1 MSTDGDPAQGDR
13 WSRWVLAGRVGADA
27 ERRSRAE
34 QFLGPI
40 RDRVLDAAAIEPGD
54 RVLDVGAGDGLLGFA
69 ALDRVGGTGRVVF
82 SDISP
87 ALLDHC
93 RNHAAALGTL
103 DGCEFVRTGLPD
115 LAAITDASVDAAVL
129 RSVLIYV
136 EDLTG
141 SLAALHRVL
150 RPGGRLSLFEP
161 VNKVSQPER
170 PGRLWSFD
178 VTGLEPLAEKVRAQ
192 VRRVCP
198 PEHPL
203 LRFDERRLL
212 DAVER
217 AGFATASLEYTA
229 RIGLPSMFH
238 QLDWEGFQTVVPN
251 PTMPSYGQ
259 ILRDALEPE
268 ELAVLG
274 ARLAEE
280 LKSGRSWTRMATCYL
295 AARRA

>member
-1 MSTDGDPAQGDR
+1 MSTDDDQSEGDR
-13 WSRWVLAGRVGADA
+13 WSRWVLARRVGADA
-27 ERRSRAE
+27 ERRAQAE

-40 RDRVLDAAAIEPGD
+40 RDRVLDAAEIEPGD
-54 RVLDVGAGDGLLGFA
+54 AVLDVGAGDGLLGFA

-87 ALLDHC
+87 ALLAHC
-93 RNHAAALGTL
+93 RNHAAELGGL
-103 DGCEFVRTGLPD
+103 DRCEFVRTGLPY
-115 LAAITDASVDAAVL
+115 LAAIPDASVDAAVL

-136 EDLTG
+136 DDLSG

-161 VNKVSQPER
+161 VNNVSQPEP

-198 PEHPL
+198 LDHPI

-217 AGFATASLEYTA
+217 AGFATASLDYTA
-229 RIGLPSMFH
+229 RIGVPGFFSE
-238 QLDWEGFQTVVPN
+238 LDWEGFQTVVPN
-251 PTMPSYGQ
+251 PTMPSFGE

-280 LKSGRSWTRMATCYL
+280 LKSGRSWTRTATCYL